1 MNSETQDNLEE
12 LFGKFIGSEQAGE
25 MAEDVRKGER
35 ILGEYSA
42 PEPDQILISDIKAE
56 IAEALLHRGQT
67 SFRRMAYRAMAV
79 AAVIAVLAAVS
90 VKLFENDGGKPKT
103 LISASLVPAA
113 IWESDNIAEA
123 DVELSTLIAELEQV
137 EDEILALQSGQVNG
151 NGNKAVTELELEL
164 IEINSDFWKG

>member
-42 PEPDQILISDIKAE
+42 PEPDQILIADIKAE

-79 AAVIAVLAAVS
+79 AAVIAVLATVS
-90 VKLFENDGGKPKT
+90 VKLFENGGVELKKP
-103 LISASLVPAA
+103 IGALVVVP
-113 IWESDNIAEA
+113 WESDNIAEA

-137 EDEILALQSGQVNG
+137 ENEILALQSNQVNG

-164 IEINSDFWKG
+164 IEINSGFWKG